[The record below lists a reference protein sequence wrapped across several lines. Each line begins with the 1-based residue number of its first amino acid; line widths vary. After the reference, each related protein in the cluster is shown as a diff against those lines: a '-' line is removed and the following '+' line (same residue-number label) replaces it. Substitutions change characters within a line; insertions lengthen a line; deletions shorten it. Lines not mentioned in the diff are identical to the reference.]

1 LTEFTHFSG
10 AVVDLDA
17 ASSSQVVVS
26 PAVTLRVRPLSVNA
40 QEQLESLAT
49 VRGLVEQYLAGD
61 ELAIP
66 ALPEVAVR
74 VVRSGTKNSG
84 NAHILAEI
92 IHADC
97 ALTDYVLRI
106 ASSAAKRPALP
117 ITSLQHAIAWLG
129 LDDVANIAFT
139 LALQGKMLHV
149 EGQHRK
155 ARRLWRHS
163 LASALW
169 ARQLAHILARE
180 TGLCYLS
187 GLLHNIGK
195 AVTLGAVHDVSQR
208 AGLALAGS
216 EYDSLIDIFNR
227 DVGRRVVSAW
237 ALPPPVPTIV
247 ARWDSYT
254 SAGAVRWESNVVNVA
269 HKLADYTLHEP
280 CMLTRE
286 LLVMDQ
292 GYRDLGLSA
301 QDAEPLFDSSVAINA
316 ELDRYLS
323 P

>member
-1 LTEFTHFSG
+1 MRHLSDSTQEE
-10 AVVDLDA
+10 LD
-17 ASSSQVVVS
+17 SFGV
-26 PAVTLRVRPLSVNA
+26 
-40 QEQLESLAT
+40 
-49 VRGLVEQYLAGD
+49 VRGLLEGSLARD

-66 ALPEVAVR
+66 SLPEVAVR
-74 VVRSGTKNSG
+74 VVGSSTKNSG
-84 NAHILAEI
+84 NAHLLADI
-92 IHADC
+92 IQAD
-97 ALTDYVLRI
+97 AGLMEYVLRI
-106 ASSAAKRPALP
+106 ASSAAKHPALP

-139 LALQGKMLHV
+139 LALQGRMLHV

-169 ARQLAHILARE
+169 ARQLAHLLVRE
-180 TGLCYLS
+180 TGLCYLC
-187 GLLHNIGK
+187 GLLHNIGR
-195 AVTLGAVHDVSQR
+195 AVTLGAVHDVAQR
-208 AGLALAGS
+208 AGLELAGS
-216 EYDSLIDIFNR
+216 DYDGLIEIFSR

-237 ALPPPVPTIV
+237 ALPPPVLDVV
-247 ARWDSYT
+247 ARWDNYD

-269 HKLADYTLHEP
+269 HKLADFTLHEP

-286 LLVMDQ
+286 LLLTDR
-292 GYRDLGLSA
+292 GFRDLNLPG
-301 QDAEPLFDSSVAINA
+301 QDAEALFDSTVAINA